1 MKAVQLLVNSY
12 LPEELRDYNRTYDAK
27 SLNALLGAL
36 AKTHPDRFAELNKK
50 ISDIGRNASYLQGET
65 ITLDDLEPVI
75 DKQALLAKMQE
86 ELNAIPKGPDYTK
99 RWREISQKYNT
110 LLEKGIADAAL
121 KKRNNIAMAVLSG
134 ARGKNAQLKAMIG
147 SPWTFSDYKGEPID
161 IISKESVAE
170 GMRPVVFG
178 ASTYGARS
186 SVTSTKSGTAKGG
199 DWSKQMAATSA
210 DMVVRE
216 HDCGTRNGI
225 SLATD
230 DKSLKGRVLAND
242 VGGHKAG
249 EVITGAVLSDLQKHG
264 IKKVVARSPLT
275 CSESNGLCA
284 KCIGNHFNGGKMPK
298 VGDAVGLATSSAAG
312 EPITQMALSS
322 KHTAGMT
329 SNKKSYGGLDVI
341 TQFTQSPEK
350 FKDRAAVSE
359 LDGRVDE
366 IVAAPQGGH
375 YVIVSGERHYVPVG
389 HEVEVKVGDSVEAG
403 DQLSEGLL
411 DAEDAVRL
419 KGLGAGRKYYAE
431 RLNKIL
437 EDSGAKTDPR
447 LTEILARSA
456 VRHVRINEDNGYGNW
471 LPDDLVDYNVLQKTY
486 KMPESTKI
494 TRPSDSKGKYL
505 QAPALH
511 YTIGTRMTPKVA
523 KDLEE
528 NGYKQVYTSEE
539 APGFSAE
546 LVRLRASAHTNP
558 DWLASLNTSYL
569 TKQLNESSVRGDDTN
584 VLSNADYRPRIAYG
598 AGFGKNV
605 GASGEF

>member
-36 AKTHPDRFAELNKK
+36 ANSYPDRFSELNKK

-75 DKQALLAKMQE
+75 DKKALWARMQE
-86 ELNAIPKGPDYTK
+86 ELKAIPKGPEYTK
-99 RWREISQKYNT
+99 KWREISQKYNT
-110 LLEKGIADAAL
+110 LLEKDIARAAL
-121 KKRNNIAMAVLSG
+121 SKRNNIAMAVLSG

-161 IISKESVAE
+161 IISEESVAE

-199 DWSKQMAATSA
+199 DWSKQMAAASA
-210 DMVVRE
+210 DMIVRE
-216 HDCGTRNGI
+216 HDCGTHNGI
-225 SLATD
+225 SLTTD
-230 DKSLKGRVLAND
+230 DKSLKGRVLATD

-249 EVITGAVLSDLQKHG
+249 EVINGAVLNDLRKHG

-275 CSESNGLCA
+275 CNEANGLCA
-284 KCIGNHFNGGKMPK
+284 KCIGKHFNGGKLPK

-312 EPITQMALSS
+312 EPITQTALSS

-359 LDGRVDE
+359 LDGKVED
-366 IVAAPQGGH
+366 IIQAPQGGH
-375 YVIVSGERHYVPVG
+375 YVVVSGERHYVPVG
-389 HEVEVKVGDSVEAG
+389 HAVEVKVGDSVEAG

-411 DAEDAVRL
+411 DAEDSVRL

-447 LTEILARSA
+447 LTEILARAA
-456 VRHVRINEDNGYGNW
+456 VRHVRINDDNGYGNW

-511 YTIGTRMTPKVA
+511 YTIGTRLTPKVA

-528 NGYKQVYTSEE
+528 NGFKQVYTSDEE
-539 APGFSAE
+539 PGFSAE
-546 LVRLRASAHTNP
+546 LVRLRAASHTNP

-584 VLSNADYRPRIAYG
+584 VLNNADYRPRIAYG
-598 AGFGKNV
+598 ADFGKNV
-605 GASGEF
+605 ADTGEF